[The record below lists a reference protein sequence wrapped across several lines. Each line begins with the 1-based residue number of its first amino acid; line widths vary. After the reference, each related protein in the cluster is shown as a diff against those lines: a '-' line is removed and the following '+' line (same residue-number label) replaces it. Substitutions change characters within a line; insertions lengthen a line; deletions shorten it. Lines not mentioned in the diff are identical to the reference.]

1 MTAVMVRCLMTTE
14 KIREI
19 HRPSDRPEMEPRSNL
34 SDLLQRLSVLTA
46 IKEHCAAIASVIAE
60 EQIAEE
66 RAKGGNSGN

>member
-1 MTAVMVRCLMTTE
+1 MVRCLMTTDN
-14 KIREI
+14 IREI
-19 HRPSDRPEMEPRSNL
+19 HRSDRPEMEPRANL